1 MGAAPPP
8 DAGSAVA
15 TGPAPESTG
24 RRRVTFPVVG
34 MSCAACASRIQRQL
48 SATPGVVDAAVNFGT
63 TKATVEVEGAR
74 PDDVF
79 AAVRDAGYDVGTDAI
94 TIAVADLRSA
104 PDPGRLERAI
114 QEVRGVVA
122 VAANPAAESVRV
134 VFVPGFF
141 DARDVEAAVAGAGFV
156 LAAPI
161 SESDPVERER
171 QVRRR
176 EVRELAWKLA
186 LAGVVAVAAMVAS
199 MPLMGGAAMAS
210 TDLLAR
216 VLMPLDG
223 ALRRALPWLY
233 ALDPRSLKV
242 GLFVA
247 TVPVMVWAG
256 RGFYVST
263 WRGFQHRS
271 ADMNT
276 LIGVGTAA
284 AMLYS
289 TAATFTPGLF
299 TDAGLPAD
307 VYYEAVSSII
317 ALILLGRLLES
328 RARGRTSDAMRRL
341 LGLAP
346 RTARVLRE
354 GGEADVPL
362 AEVVV
367 GDIVLV
373 RPGEKIPV
381 DGVVRGGR
389 TAVDESM
396 LTGESVPVARAPGD
410 PVVGATLNT
419 TGAITVEATRVGR
432 DTALAQIV
440 RLVEEAQ
447 GSRAPVQ
454 RLADRIAGVFVPV
467 VIAIAIAAFVVWFDF
482 GPSPEPIFAF
492 VVFVSVLIIAC
503 PCAMGLATPTAI
515 MVGTGRG
522 AERGV
527 LAKGGSALEAAA
539 SLDVMI
545 VDKTGTVTEGRP
557 TVTDLMVAPG
567 VAERIAYGSP
577 SDPEGA
583 VLQLAAAVENL
594 SEHPLAAAV
603 VRATRER
610 GFEVPEAS
618 GFRATGGRGASAKIG
633 GRLVLV
639 GSATF
644 MIEQGVDIG
653 PFTDAVDNLAAR
665 ARTPVL
671 VAVDGAPAGLL
682 GLADPIKPSAVAA
695 VRALKAMGLRVLL
708 VTGDIRKVA
717 IAVAGEVG
725 IEEVES
731 GMLPAG
737 KVAVI
742 KRLQGAGKRVAMVG
756 DGINDAPALAAAD
769 VGLAI
774 GTGTDVAVEAADVVL
789 MSGDLRAAVSALELA
804 RATMRTIRQNLFWA
818 FAYNVVGIPIAAGL
832 LYPVAGVLLS
842 PIFASA
848 AMAFSSV
855 FVVSNS
861 LRLRRFTPSF
871 ET

>member
-1 MGAAPPP
+1 MTTSTTSDAAGAAP
-8 DAGSAVA
+8 AGAD
-15 TGPAPESTG
+15 

-48 SATPGVVDAAVNFGT
+48 AATPGVRDAAVNFGT
-63 TKATVEVEGAR
+63 TKATVEFAGAL
-74 PDDVF
+74 PGDLVQ
-79 AAVRDAGYDVGTDAI
+79 AVREAGYDVGTDVLSLS
-94 TIAVADLRSA
+94 VADLRSA
-104 PDPGRLERAI
+104 PDPSRLESAI
-114 QEVRGVVA
+114 LEVRGITGA
-122 VAANPAAESVRV
+122 VANPAAESLRV
-134 VFVPGFF
+134 TYVPGLL
-141 DARDVEAAVAGAGFV
+141 DTRDIEGAVAGAGFV
-156 LAAPI
+156 LAAPV

-171 QVRRR
+171 LVRER
-176 EVRELAWKLA
+176 EVRDLSWKLA
-186 LAGVVAVAAMVAS
+186 LAAVVAIAAMVAS
-199 MPLMGGAAMAS
+199 MPLMGGQAMRSA
-210 TDLLAR
+210 DLLAR
-216 VLMPLDG
+216 VLMPLDET
-223 ALRRALPWLY
+223 LRQGLPWLY
-233 ALDPRSLKV
+233 AVDPQALKI
-242 GLFVA
+242 GLFVV
-247 TVPVMVWAG
+247 TLPVMVWAG
-256 RGFYVST
+256 RAFYVGA
-263 WRGFQHRS
+263 WRGVQHRS

-276 LIGVGTAA
+276 LIGVGTTA

-289 TAATFTPGLF
+289 SAATFVPGLF

-328 RARGRTSDAMRRL
+328 RARGRTSEAMRRL
-341 LGLAP
+341 FALAP

-354 GGEADVPL
+354 GSEAELPL
-362 AEVVV
+362 VEVVV

-396 LTGESVPVARAPGD
+396 LTGEPVPVAKTSGD
-410 PVVGATLNT
+410 AVVGATLNT
-419 TGAITVEATRVGR
+419 TGSITVEATRVGR

-454 RLADRIAGVFVPV
+454 RLADRIAGVFVPAV
-467 VIAIAIAAFVVWFDF
+467 MAVAVAAFVVWFDV
-482 GPSPEPIFAF
+482 GPQPALVFAT

-527 LAKGGSALEAAA
+527 LAKGGGALEAAA
-539 SLDVMI
+539 SLDVMLL
-545 VDKTGTVTEGRP
+545 DKTGTVTEGRP
-557 TVTDLMVAPG
+557 AVTDLLVAPG
-567 VAERIAYGSP
+567 VGALLTPGPSSDAEA
-577 SDPEGA
+577 A

-594 SEHPLAAAV
+594 SEHPLAAAI
-603 VRATRER
+603 VRAARER
-610 GFEVPEAS
+610 GLEIPEAS
-618 GFRATGGRGASAKIG
+618 GFRALEGRGATAKVA
-633 GRLVLV
+633 GRLVAV

-644 MIEQGVDIG
+644 LIEQGVDIG

-671 VAVDGAPAGLL
+671 VAVDGAPAALL
-682 GLADPIKPSAVAA
+682 GLADPIKPSAVPA
-695 VRALKAMGLRVLL
+695 VRALKAMGLRLVL
-708 VTGDIRKVA
+708 VTGDVRKVA

-725 IEEVES
+725 IDEVES

-742 KRLQGAGKRVAMVG
+742 KRLQASGQRVAMVG

-789 MSGDLRAAVSALELA
+789 MSGDLRAAVSALELS
-804 RATMRTIRQNLFWA
+804 RATMRIIRQNLFWA

-832 LYPVAGVLLS
+832 LYPVTGVLLS
-842 PIFASA
+842 PILASA

-855 FVVSNS
+855 FVVTNS

-871 ET
+871 AT